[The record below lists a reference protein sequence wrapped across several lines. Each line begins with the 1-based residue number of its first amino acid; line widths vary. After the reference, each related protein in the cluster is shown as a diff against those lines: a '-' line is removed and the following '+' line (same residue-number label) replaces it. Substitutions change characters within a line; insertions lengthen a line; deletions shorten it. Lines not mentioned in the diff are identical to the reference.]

1 MRRIDKTTYAVFTDN
16 HVCNGTGD
24 WYGNQYRRKELGV
37 FKHSRPDFYH
47 AKIVGTIHWS
57 WWWVLAPL
65 WGPVALFLSFVG
77 LLLLAAL
84 FVALVEGG
92 PSSNRRSVLGQIKRR
107 FYIRHNKN

>member
-1 MRRIDKTTYAVFTDN
+1 MFVTERE
-16 HVCNGTGD
+16 TGMEINI
-24 WYGNQYRRKELGV
+24 GGKNLG
-37 FKHSRPDFYH
+37 FLSILGLIFITLKLL
-47 AKIVGTIHWS
+47 GTIHWS

-77 LLLLAAL
+77 FLLLAAL

-92 PSSNRRSVLGQIKRR
+92 PSSNRRSVLGRIKRR